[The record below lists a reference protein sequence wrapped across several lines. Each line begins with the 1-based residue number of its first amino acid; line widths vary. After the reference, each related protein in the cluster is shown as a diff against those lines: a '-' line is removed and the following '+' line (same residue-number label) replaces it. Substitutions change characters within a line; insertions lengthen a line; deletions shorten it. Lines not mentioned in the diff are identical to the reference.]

1 MESGNLQNEMPK
13 RSLDSIEAAL
23 EDIKAGKVI
32 IVVDDE
38 DRENEGDFI
47 CAAELVTPKIINFM
61 ATHGRG
67 LICTPMT
74 AKRCDE
80 LELRPMQQQNTAVHE
95 TAFTIS
101 IDLLGYGCS
110 TGISAYDRATGIQ
123 KLTDPSIKSSDYA
136 RPGHI
141 FPLIAKDGGVL
152 RRAGHTEA
160 TVDLARL
167 AGLNPS
173 GVLVEILNE
182 DGTMARLPDLF
193 KIADKHGLKI
203 ISIEDLIKYR
213 LHKETLIEE
222 AIRVNMPTEYG
233 DFEMVAFEDKTTG
246 KSLFALTK
254 GTWEEGEPVLVR
266 VHSSCVTGDILGSL
280 RCDCGPQLHA
290 AMKQVHEEGKG
301 LVLYIQ
307 QEGRGIG
314 LMNKL
319 KAYKLQEEGLD
330 TVDANLHLGFKADQ
344 RDYGIGA
351 QVLRKLGVTKLRL
364 MTNNPKKRIGLIGY
378 GLTIVE
384 NVALEIEANQHNE
397 TYLKTK
403 RDRLGHVLFQ
413 NGLK

>member
-1 MESGNLQNEMPK
+1 MESGNLQNETPK
-13 RSLDSIEAAL
+13 RKLDTIEDAL
-23 EDIKAGKVI
+23 ADIKAGKII

-47 CAAELVTPKIINFM
+47 CAAELVTPKLINFM

-74 AKRCDE
+74 AERCDE

-110 TGISAYDRATGIQ
+110 TGISAYDRATGIK
-123 KLTDPSIKSSDYA
+123 KLTDPTAKSADYA

-160 TVDLARL
+160 SVDLAAL
-167 AGLNPS
+167 AGLEPA

-193 KIADKHGLKI
+193 KIADKHDLKI

-222 AIRVNMPTEYG
+222 VIRVNMPTEYG
-233 DFEMVAFEDKTTG
+233 DFEMIAFEDKTTG

-254 GTWEEGEPVLVR
+254 GEWTEDEAVLVR

-290 AMKQVHEEGKG
+290 AMKQVHDEGKG

-314 LMNKL
+314 FMNKL
-319 KAYKLQEEGLD
+319 KAYKLQEEGMD
-330 TVDANLHLGFKADQ
+330 TVEANLDLGFKSDQ

-351 QVLRKLGVTKLRL
+351 QVLRHLNVSKLRL

-378 GLTIVE
+378 GLEIVE
-384 NVALEIEANQHNE
+384 NIALEIEANQHNE
-397 TYLKTK
+397 AYLKTK
-403 RDRLGHVLFQ
+403 RDKMGHVLFQ
-413 NGLK
+413 HGLK

>member
-1 MESGNLQNEMPK
+1 MESGNLQNETSDRK
-13 RSLDSIEAAL
+13 LNTIEEALD
-23 EDIKAGKVI
+23 DIKAGKII

-38 DRENEGDFI
+38 DRENEGDFV
-47 CAAELVTPKIINFM
+47 CAAELVTPKQINFM

-67 LICTPMT
+67 LICTPLT
-74 AKRCDE
+74 AERCDE

-123 KLTDPSIKSSDYA
+123 KLTDPNTKTNDYA

-167 AGLNPS
+167 AGLQPA

-222 AIRVNMPTEYG
+222 VIRVEMPTEYG
-233 DFEMVAFEDKTTG
+233 EFEMIAFEDKTTG
-246 KSLFALTK
+246 KSLFALKK
-254 GTWEEGEPVLVR
+254 GEWKEKEPVLVR

-290 AMKQVHEEGKG
+290 AMKQVHSEGKG

-330 TVDANLHLGFKADQ
+330 TVEANHRLGFKADQ

-351 QVLRKLGVTKLRL
+351 QVLRQLGVTKLKL

-378 GLTIVE
+378 GLEIVE
-384 NVALEIEANQHNE
+384 NIALEIEANPHNE

-403 RDRLGHVLFQ
+403 RDKLGHNLFQ

>member
-1 MESGNLQNEMPK
+1 MASGNPQNETNK
-13 RSLDSIEAAL
+13 RTLDRIEDAL
-23 EDIKAGKVI
+23 QDIKDGKII

-47 CAAELVTPKIINFM
+47 CAAELVTPELINFM

-67 LICTPMT
+67 LICTPLT
-74 AKRCDE
+74 AERCDE
-80 LELRPMQQQNTAVHE
+80 LDLRPMQQQNTAVHE

-123 KLTDPSIKSSDYA
+123 KLTDPTIASRDYA

-160 TVDLARL
+160 AVDLARL
-167 AGLNPS
+167 AGLKPA

-193 KIADKHGLKI
+193 EIADKHDLRI

-213 LHKETLIEE
+213 LHKETLVEE
-222 AIRVNMPTEYG
+222 VIRVKMPTEYG
-233 DFEMVAFEDKTTG
+233 TFDMIAFEDKTTG
-246 KSLFALTK
+246 KSLFALSK
-254 GTWEEGEPVLVR
+254 GTWEEDEPILVR

-290 AMKQVHEEGKG
+290 AMKQVDEAGKG

-330 TVDANLHLGFKADQ
+330 TVEANHRLGFKADQ

-351 QVLRKLGVTKLRL
+351 QVLRKLNVRKLRL

-378 GLTIVE
+378 GLEIVD
-384 NVALEIEANQHNE
+384 NVPLEIEANQHNE
-397 TYLKTK
+397 NYLRTK
-403 RDRLGHVLFQ
+403 RDKLGHILFQ

>member
-1 MESGNLQNEMPK
+1 MESGNPQNETSNRK
-13 RSLDSIEAAL
+13 LDSIEAAL
-23 EDIKAGKVI
+23 QDIKAGKII

-47 CAAELVTPKIINFM
+47 CAAELITPTQVNFM

-67 LICTPMT
+67 LICTPLT
-74 AKRCDE
+74 AQRCDE

-95 TAFTIS
+95 TAFTVS

-123 KLTDPSIKSSDYA
+123 KLTASSTRSSDYA

-160 TVDLARL
+160 AVDLARL
-167 AGLNPS
+167 AGLQPA

-193 KIADKHGLKI
+193 EIADKHQLKI

-213 LHKETLIEE
+213 LHKETLIEKV
-222 AIRVNMPTEYG
+222 ITVNMPTEYG
-233 DFEMVAFEDKTTG
+233 TFEMVAFEDKTTG
-246 KSLFALTK
+246 KSLFALSK
-254 GTWEEGEPVLVR
+254 GTWTEDEPVLVR

-290 AMKQVHEEGKG
+290 AMRQVHEEGKG
-301 LVLYIQ
+301 VVLYIQ

-330 TVDANLHLGFKADQ
+330 TVEANHKLGFKADQ

-351 QVLRKLGVTKLRL
+351 QVLRQLGISKLRL

-378 GLTIVE
+378 GLEIVS
-384 NVALEIEANQHNE
+384 NIPLEIEANPHNE
-397 TYLKTK
+397 EYLRTK
-403 RDRLGHVLFQ
+403 RDKLGHNLFQ
-413 NGLK
+413 SGLK

>member
-1 MESGNLQNEMPK
+1 MESGNQPSEMNKLNTIEEALQ
-13 RSLDSIEAAL
+13 
-23 EDIKAGKVI
+23 DIKDGKVI

-47 CAAELVTPKIINFM
+47 CAAELITPEIVNFM
-61 ATHGRG
+61 ARFGRG

-74 AKRCDE
+74 AERCDE
-80 LELRPMQQQNTAVHE
+80 LDLKPMQQQNTALHQ

-101 IDLLGYGCS
+101 IDLVGFGCS
-110 TGISAYDRATGIQ
+110 TGISAYDRSTGIR
-123 KLTDPSIKSSDYA
+123 KLTDNSIKPTDYA

-160 TVDLARL
+160 AVDVGRL
-167 AGLNPS
+167 AGLYPA
-173 GVLVEILNE
+173 GVLVEILND
-182 DGTMARLPDLF
+182 DGSMARLPDLYS
-193 KIADKHGLKI
+193 IAKQHDLKI

-213 LHKETLIEE
+213 LHNETLVEE
-222 AIRVNMPTEYG
+222 VISVKMPTEYG
-233 DFEMVAFEDKTTG
+233 DFDIVAFEDKTTG
-246 KSLFALTK
+246 KSLFALRK
-254 GTWEEGEPVLVR
+254 GDWKDDEPVLVR

-290 AMKQVHEEGKG
+290 AMKKVHEEGQG
-301 LVLYIQ
+301 VVLYIQ

-314 LMNKL
+314 FMNKL
-319 KAYKLQEEGLD
+319 KAYKLQEEGRD
-330 TVDANLHLGFKADQ
+330 TVEANVELGFKADQ

-351 QVLRKLGVTKLRL
+351 QVLRSLGIRKLRL

-378 GLTIVE
+378 GLEIVE
-384 NVALEIEANQHNE
+384 NVPLEIEANQHNE
-397 TYLKTK
+397 MYLKTK
-403 RDRLGHVLFQ
+403 RDKLGHFIFQ

>member
-1 MESGNLQNEMPK
+1 MVSGNPQNETSNRK
-13 RSLDSIEAAL
+13 LNTIEEAL
-23 EDIKAGKVI
+23 EEIKAGKII

-47 CAAELVTPKIINFM
+47 CAAELITPQLVNFM

-67 LICTPMT
+67 LICTPLT
-74 AKRCDE
+74 AERCDE

-123 KLTDPSIKSSDYA
+123 KLTDPSTKSSDYA

-160 TVDLARL
+160 AVDLARL
-167 AGLNPS
+167 AGLKPA

-193 KIADKHGLKI
+193 KIADKHNLKI
-203 ISIEDLIKYR
+203 VSIEDLIEYR
-213 LHKETLIEE
+213 IQNETLVEE
-222 AIRVNMPTEYG
+222 LLEVDFPSKYG
-233 DFEMVAFEDKTTG
+233 TFKLKAFEDKTSDKTVV
-246 KSLFALTK
+246 AMYK
-254 GTWEEGEPVLVR
+254 GEWDADEPVLVR
-266 VHSSCVTGDILGSL
+266 VHSSSVIGDLLGGLSSEVS
-280 RCDCGPQLHA
+280 PKLHA
-290 AMKQVHEEGKG
+290 AMQQVEEAGKG
-301 LVLYIQ
+301 VVIYIQ
-307 QEGRGIG
+307 QGEGGTG
-314 LMNKL
+314 LINKL
-319 KAYKLQEEGLD
+319 KAYKLEKESNSNNAQQLRNKSE
-330 TVDANLHLGFKADQ
+330 Q

-351 QVLRKLGVTKLRL
+351 QVLRKLGVRKLRL

-378 GLTIVE
+378 DLEIVE
-384 NVALEIEANQHNE
+384 NVALGKLTQTTTHQEADKPINI
-397 TYLKTK
+397 
-403 RDRLGHVLFQ
+403 
-413 NGLK
+413 

>member
-1 MESGNLQNEMPK
+1 MVSGNPQNETPK
-13 RSLDSIEAAL
+13 RNLDSIEDAL
-23 EDIKAGKVI
+23 EEIKAGKVI

-47 CAAELVTPKIINFM
+47 CAAELITPPIVNFM

-67 LICTPMT
+67 LICTPLT

-101 IDLLGYGCS
+101 IDLLNFGCS

-123 KLTDPSIKSSDYA
+123 KLTDAKTVSSDYA

-160 TVDLARL
+160 AVDLSRL
-167 AGLNPS
+167 AGLQPA

-193 KIADKHGLKI
+193 KIADKHDLKI

-213 LHKETLIEE
+213 LEKETLIEE
-222 AIRVNMPTEYG
+222 IVHLTAPTEYG
-233 DFEMVAFEDKTTG
+233 EFDVIGFEDKTTE
-246 KSLFALTK
+246 KNLFALTK
-254 GTWEEGEPVLVR
+254 GSWEKDEPILVR
-266 VHSSCVTGDILGSL
+266 VHSSFTTTDVFGALMGDSGS
-280 RCDCGPQLHA
+280 QLHA
-290 AMKQVHEEGKG
+290 AMKQVNEAGKG
-301 LVLYIQ
+301 VVLYIEQ
-307 QEGRGIG
+307 DGGG
-314 LMNKL
+314 AADLMNKL
-319 KAYKLQEEGLD
+319 KAYKKYQEEGLS
-330 TVDANLHLGFKADQ
+330 TEESNSRLRAPMDQ

-351 QVLRKLGVTKLRL
+351 QVLRKLGVSKLRL
-364 MTNNPKKRIGLIGY
+364 LTNNPKKRIGLIGY
-378 GLTIVE
+378 GLEIVE
-384 NVALEIEANQHNE
+384 NVPLEVEGTLNAVSQ
-397 TYLKTK
+397 
-403 RDRLGHVLFQ
+403 D
-413 NGLK
+413 

>member
-1 MESGNLQNEMPK
+1 MESGNPQKETSSRK
-13 RSLDSIEAAL
+13 LDTIESAL
-23 EDIKAGKVI
+23 EDIKAGKII

-47 CAAELVTPKIINFM
+47 CAAELITPTQVNFM

-67 LICTPMT
+67 LICTPLT
-74 AKRCDE
+74 AQRCDE

-123 KLTDPSIKSSDYA
+123 KLTDPTAKSSDYA

-160 TVDLARL
+160 AVDLARL
-167 AGLNPS
+167 AGLKPA

-182 DGTMARLPDLF
+182 DGSMARLPDLF
-193 KIADKHGLKI
+193 EIADKHQLKI

-222 AIRVNMPTEYG
+222 VIRVDMPTEYG
-233 DFEMVAFEDKTTG
+233 SFKMIAFEDKTSG

-254 GTWEEGEPVLVR
+254 GSWKQDEPVLVR

-290 AMKQVHEEGKG
+290 AMRQVNEEGKG
-301 LVLYIQ
+301 VVLYIQ

-330 TVDANLHLGFKADQ
+330 TVEANHKLGFKADQ

-351 QVLRKLGVTKLRL
+351 QVLRKLEVSKLKL

-378 GLTIVE
+378 GLEIVD
-384 NVALEIEANQHNE
+384 NVPLEIEANPHNE
-397 TYLKTK
+397 NYLKTK
-403 RDRLGHVLFQ
+403 RDKLGHNLFQ
-413 NGLK
+413 SGLK

>member
-1 MESGNLQNEMPK
+1 MVSGNPQNETPK
-13 RSLDSIEAAL
+13 RKLDSIEDAL
-23 EDIKAGKVI
+23 EEIKAGKVI

-47 CAAELVTPKIINFM
+47 CAAELITPPIVNFM

-67 LICTPMT
+67 LICTPLT

-101 IDLLGYGCS
+101 IDLLNFGCS

-123 KLTDPSIKSSDYA
+123 KLTDSKTVSSDYA

-160 TVDLARL
+160 AVDLSRL
-167 AGLNPS
+167 AGLKPA

-193 KIADKHGLKI
+193 KIADKHDLKI

-213 LHKETLIEE
+213 LEKETLIEE
-222 AIRVNMPTEYG
+222 TVRLTAPTEYG
-233 DFEMVAFEDKTTG
+233 EFDVIGFEDKTTE

-254 GTWEEGEPVLVR
+254 GSWKKEEPILVR
-266 VHSSCVTGDILGSL
+266 VHSSFTTTDIFGALMGDSGS
-280 RCDCGPQLHA
+280 QLHA
-290 AMKQVHEEGKG
+290 AMKQVDEAGKG
-301 LVLYIQ
+301 VVLYIEQ
-307 QEGRGIG
+307 DGGG
-314 LMNKL
+314 TDLMKKL
-319 KAYKLQEEGLD
+319 KAYKKFQEEGL
-330 TVDANLHLGFKADQ
+330 TTIESNSKLRAPMDQ

-351 QVLRKLGVTKLRL
+351 QVLRKLGVSKLRL
-364 MTNNPKKRIGLIGY
+364 LTNNPKKRIGLIGY
-378 GLTIVE
+378 GLEIVE
-384 NVALEIEANQHNE
+384 NVPLEVEGKLNTVSQ
-397 TYLKTK
+397 
-403 RDRLGHVLFQ
+403 D
-413 NGLK
+413 

>member
-1 MESGNLQNEMPK
+1 MVSGNPQNETPK
-13 RSLDSIEAAL
+13 RKLDTIEDAL

-47 CAAELVTPKIINFM
+47 CAAELITPSIVNFM

-67 LICTPMT
+67 LICTPLT

-101 IDLLGYGCS
+101 IDLLNYGCS

-123 KLTDPSIKSSDYA
+123 KLTDPKTVSSDYA

-160 TVDLARL
+160 AVDLARL
-167 AGLNPS
+167 AGLKPA

-182 DGTMARLPDLF
+182 DGSMARLPDLF
-193 KIADKHGLKI
+193 KIADKHNLKI

-213 LHKETLIEE
+213 LDKETLIEE
-222 AIRVNMPTEYG
+222 VVRLTAPTEYG
-233 DFEMVAFEDKTTG
+233 EFDVIGFEDKTTE
-246 KSLFALTK
+246 KNLFALTK
-254 GTWEEGEPVLVR
+254 GSWKKDEPILVR
-266 VHSSCVTGDILGSL
+266 VHSSFTTTDIFGALMGDSGS
-280 RCDCGPQLHA
+280 QLHA
-290 AMKQVHEEGKG
+290 AMKQVNEEGKG
-301 LVLYIQ
+301 VVLYIEQ
-307 QEGRGIG
+307 DGGG
-314 LMNKL
+314 VDLMNKL
-319 KAYKLQEEGLD
+319 KAYKKFQEEGLSI
-330 TVDANLHLGFKADQ
+330 TESNSRLRAPMDQ

-351 QVLRKLGVTKLRL
+351 QVLRKLGVSKLRL
-364 MTNNPKKRIGLIGY
+364 LTNNPKKRIGLIGY
-378 GLTIVE
+378 GLEIVE
-384 NVALEIEANQHNE
+384 NVPLEVEGKLNNVPDDERIIYE
-397 TYLKTK
+397 TGPK
-403 RDRLGHVLFQ
+403 
-413 NGLK
+413 

>member
-1 MESGNLQNEMPK
+1 MVSGNPQNETPK
-13 RSLDSIEAAL
+13 RKLDSIEDAL
-23 EDIKAGKVI
+23 EEIKAGKVI

-47 CAAELVTPKIINFM
+47 CAAELITPPIVNFM

-67 LICTPMT
+67 LICTPLT

-101 IDLLGYGCS
+101 IDLLNFGCS

-123 KLTDPSIKSSDYA
+123 KLTDPKTVSSDYA

-160 TVDLARL
+160 AVDLSRL
-167 AGLNPS
+167 AGLKPA

-193 KIADKHGLKI
+193 KIADKHDLKI

-213 LHKETLIEE
+213 LEKETLIEE
-222 AIRVNMPTEYG
+222 VVRLTAPTEYG
-233 DFEMVAFEDKTTG
+233 EFDVIGFEDKTTE
-246 KSLFALTK
+246 KNLFALTK
-254 GTWEEGEPVLVR
+254 GSWKKDEPILVR
-266 VHSSCVTGDILGSL
+266 VHSSFTTTDIFGALMGDSGS
-280 RCDCGPQLHA
+280 QLHA
-290 AMKQVHEEGKG
+290 AMKQVNDEGKG
-301 LVLYIQ
+301 VVLYIEQ
-307 QEGRGIG
+307 DGGG
-314 LMNKL
+314 VDLMNKL
-319 KAYKLQEEGLD
+319 KAYKKFQEEGLS
-330 TVDANLHLGFKADQ
+330 TVESNSRLRAPMDQ

-351 QVLRKLGVTKLRL
+351 QVLRKLGVSKLRL
-364 MTNNPKKRIGLIGY
+364 LTNNPKKRIGLIGY
-378 GLTIVE
+378 GLEIVE
-384 NVALEIEANQHNE
+384 NVPLEVEGKLNAVAEDDRILYE
-397 TYLKTK
+397 TGPK
-403 RDRLGHVLFQ
+403 
-413 NGLK
+413 